1 MRFNDFLESKL
12 LVEMRVCFAIYKLV
26 QGENLLMCFELFV
39 IGKPL
44 SHLFFVS
51 LLKLS
56 TFSIL
61 KMIKWSKC
69 VDVELVMTKM
79 NYCCGMPSMH
89 GVMNKTHIHIAK
101 PIKTPFLK
109 NIIIFKQVVTQ

>member
-1 MRFNDFLESKL
+1 MRITRKIKFEWQQKKHNFTLPMRLNDFFESKL
-12 LVEMRVCFAIYKLV
+12 LVEMRVCFAIYKLA

-44 SHLFFVS
+44 SHLFFES

-61 KMIKWSKC
+61 KNDQM
-69 VDVELVMTKM
+69 VKM
-79 NYCCGMPSMH
+79 CGCGISH
-89 GVMNKTHIHIAK
+89 D
-101 PIKTPFLK
+101 
-109 NIIIFKQVVTQ
+109 